1 MRCYNQFNT
10 IFGREFIILE
20 ALKLLFCQYRKI
32 FTVIILAAFFNF
44 NLSNQTSAHTASIS
58 MVGDQSGITLN
69 IPYTSSGMQKNET
82 KPENL
87 SKLLIK
93 SDSTAGWELHLEATD
108 LVVRGTDQKLTL
120 YTQPTQSWGWS
131 IPYVANIWGICS
143 PRSKG
148 EYSDLTEYFFNQDK
162 TYTAIKTGIP
172 TEADGFTY
180 EFGIYTHTDGKSLGG
195 NYQGNLTFSLISNE
209 ETTTNFVDGRT
220 FNHAL
225 REATEET
232 DLDTLNHPES
242 EITASSKIQPFTF
255 SDKSPENVLK
265 TVKISTDNSERPAYL
280 STVKNGEYYYPTI
293 WTTAN
298 RLIMNEDSS
307 YMFSGLTTVKDSTF
321 RNWKNVEYRIF
332 DFSKVKNLSY
342 FFYKNNK
349 NGSRDKISENLI
361 ELISHANPTNLDSM
375 FEEANLYHSR
385 IKINTT
391 GPVSTRA
398 MFKKAKESIYPE
410 GNFLA
415 NSYDLT
421 SAFEG
426 SDLSFNYSNLENF
439 GINAISTKDMYKDA
453 YTQSIDFT
461 NANFQNLTTMEGMFD
476 NFRQYD
482 VDNLRLPKT
491 HGLPKLNNMARMF
504 NNMRSSRI
512 VDLTIFN
519 TENVTDMSYLFG
531 SDGRIEN
538 KLYNNVTHVIV
549 GEQFSTKNVTNMAG
563 MFAGTYLDNIAQ
575 LIDKFDT
582 TKVTNMTHFLD
593 STKNLTSINLKDNIN
608 TENVADM
615 SYMFANHDP
624 LGRLI
629 LGNNFSTK
637 NVVNMEGMFK
647 NIDDLEQ
654 LNLGDK
660 FDTSNVTN
668 MRYTFAGIDDLAAL
682 DLGTK
687 FNTSK
692 VTDMSYMFEN
702 TNEMVTLNLGDKF
715 DTRNV
720 TNMDHMF
727 SRTGYL
733 RALDFKSKLDT
744 HKVTNMDHMFYAS
757 GIKTLDLG
765 MNFNTSVVT
774 SMASMFE
781 SSAVKDLTFPVDM
794 GDAPNLTNAVN
805 MFKNCSYLNLINP
818 LNLDTKN
825 ITDMSSMFEA
835 TSWNYDQAEYNLGDK
850 FRFDNVTTTEKMF
863 YKNGGKKITFTHFNA
878 PKNTT
883 GANMFAESH
892 ALEIS
897 IPEFNLPEVT
907 DLSHMFEKAL
917 VRKISL
923 PSEVHTGKL
932 ENVYRMFYL
941 ASYLESISPI
951 NLDTHNVTSM
961 EDMFRGVSSSRT
973 GLLEITLGPQ
983 FTLTNTAKA
992 NAMFYDSRPKKISF
1006 SSFNAPELVNMEYM
1020 FASSAV
1026 QEIDLSNNIYTP
1038 KLNNI
1043 TKLFSNDVY
1052 LSKIS
1057 EINFNTDNITS
1068 MREIF
1073 FQAGAERKEAE
1084 FNFGSQFSFNKTT
1097 ETYRMFGEAGAK
1109 KIKFANFNAPE
1120 LTSMESMFEK
1130 SKVKEV
1136 SFPSNTNTPKLTN
1149 IYAVFSNSTDFE
1161 ENYVMHFPIT
1171 TEKLENMSY
1180 AFYKFTG
1187 ETVDLSNF
1195 DTRNLTTM
1203 AFAFRGSKI
1212 KNLDFSNKNLE
1223 SMVDMTHAFSFC
1235 QKLQSINLSGTR
1247 TSNKLKK
1254 LEETFGSSTMDV
1266 VDLSGFDTSGVTTVI
1281 YLFETAPNIKTIYV
1295 SEKFVIDPSI
1305 PDKDMFEADTKLVG
1319 GQGTTYNNSYMRK
1332 EYARIDDPSNGKPGY
1347 FTYKAAP

>member
-1 MRCYNQFNT
+1 M
-10 IFGREFIILE
+10 LE

-504 NNMRSSRI
+504 NNLRSSRI

-733 RALDFKSKLDT
+733 RALDFKGKLDT

-1057 EINFNTDNITS
+1057 EINFNTENITS

-1084 FNFGSQFSFNKTT
+1084 FNFGPQFSFNKTT

-1130 SKVKEV
+1130 SKIKEV

-1149 IYAVFSNSTDFE
+1149 IYAVFSNSTDFNE
-1161 ENYVMHFPIT
+1161 DYVMHFPIT
-1171 TEKLENMSY
+1171 TEKLKNMSY
-1180 AFYKFTG
+1180 AFYKYTG
-1187 ETVDLSNF
+1187 ETVDLSSF
-1195 DTRNLTTM
+1195 DTKNLTTM

-1223 SMVDMTHAFSFC
+1223 SMEDMTHAFSFC
-1235 QKLQSINLSGTR
+1235 QKLQTINLSGTK

-1254 LEETFGSSTMDV
+1254 IEETFGSSTMDV

>member
-1 MRCYNQFNT
+1 M
-10 IFGREFIILE
+10 LE

-504 NNMRSSRI
+504 NNLRSSRI

-1057 EINFNTDNITS
+1057 EINFNTENITS

-1084 FNFGSQFSFNKTT
+1084 FNFGPQFSFNKTT

-1130 SKVKEV
+1130 SKIKEV

-1149 IYAVFSNSTDFE
+1149 IYAVFSNSTDFNE
-1161 ENYVMHFPIT
+1161 DYVMHFPIT
-1171 TEKLENMSY
+1171 TEKLKNMSY
-1180 AFYKFTG
+1180 AFYKYTG
-1187 ETVDLSNF
+1187 ETVDLSSF
-1195 DTRNLTTM
+1195 DTKNLTTM

-1223 SMVDMTHAFSFC
+1223 SMEDMTHAFSFC
-1235 QKLQSINLSGTR
+1235 QKLQTINLSGTK

-1254 LEETFGSSTMDV
+1254 IEETFGSSTMDV
-1266 VDLSGFDTSGVTTVI
+1266 VDLSGFDTSGVTTVM

>member
-1 MRCYNQFNT
+1 M
-10 IFGREFIILE
+10 LE

-58 MVGDQSGITLN
+58 MVGDQNGITLN

-349 NGSRDKISENLI
+349 NGSRGKISENLI
-361 ELISHANPTNLDSM
+361 ELISHTNPTNLDSM
-375 FEEANLYHSR
+375 FEETNLYHSR

-504 NNMRSSRI
+504 NNLRSSRI

-531 SDGRIEN
+531 SDGRIDN

-687 FNTSK
+687 FDTSK

-733 RALDFKSKLDT
+733 RALDFKGKLDT

-781 SSAVKDLTFPVDM
+781 SSAVKDLAFPVDM
-794 GDAPNLTNAVN
+794 GDAPNLTSVLN
-805 MFKNCSYLNLINP
+805 MFKNCNYLNLINP
-818 LNLDTKN
+818 FNLDTKN

-835 TSWNYDQAEYNLGDK
+835 TSWNYDQAEYNFGDK

-897 IPEFNLPEVT
+897 FPEFNLPEVT
-907 DLSHMFEKAL
+907 NLSHMFEKAL
-917 VRKISL
+917 ARKVIL
-923 PSEVHTGKL
+923 PSEVHTCKL

-1057 EINFNTDNITS
+1057 EINFNTENITS

-1084 FNFGSQFSFNKTT
+1084 FNFGPQFSFNKTT

-1109 KIKFANFNAPE
+1109 KIKFSNFNAPE

-1130 SKVKEV
+1130 SKIKEV
-1136 SFPSNTNTPKLTN
+1136 SFSSNVSTPKLTS
-1149 IYAVFSNSTDFE
+1149 IYKIFSESTDFD

-1171 TEKLENMSY
+1171 TEKLKNMSY
-1180 AFYKFTG
+1180 AFYKYTG
-1187 ETVDLSNF
+1187 ETVDLSSF
-1195 DTRNLTTM
+1195 DTKNLTTM

-1223 SMVDMTHAFSFC
+1223 SMEDMTHAFSFC
-1235 QKLQSINLSGTR
+1235 QKLQTINLSGTK

-1254 LEETFGSSTMDV
+1254 IEETFGSSTMDV

>member
-1 MRCYNQFNT
+1 
-10 IFGREFIILE
+10 
-20 ALKLLFCQYRKI
+20 
-32 FTVIILAAFFNF
+32 
-44 NLSNQTSAHTASIS
+44 

>member
-1 MRCYNQFNT
+1 MY
-10 IFGREFIILE
+10 E
-20 ALKLLFCQYRKI
+20 ASKLLFCQYRKI
-32 FTVIILAAFFNF
+32 FTVIILAIFFNF
-44 NLSNQTSAHTASIS
+44 NLANQTSAYTASIS

-93 SDSTAGWELHLEATD
+93 SDSAAGWELHLEATD

-120 YTQPTQSWGWS
+120 YTQPTQSWDWS

-148 EYSDLTEYFFNQDK
+148 EYGDLIEYFFNQDK
-162 TYTAIKTGIP
+162 TYTAIKTGMP

-180 EFGIYTHTDGKSLGG
+180 EFGVYTHTNGKSLGG
-195 NYQGNLTFSLISNE
+195 NYQGNLTFSLIANE
-209 ETTTNFVDGRT
+209 ETTTNFVNGRT
-220 FNHAL
+220 FNRAL

-232 DLDTLNHPES
+232 DLNTLNHPES
-242 EITASSKIQPFTF
+242 EIIASSKIQPFTF
-255 SDKSPENVLK
+255 SDKSPENALK
-265 TVKISTDNSERPAYL
+265 TVKISTDNSERPVYL

-349 NGSRDKISENLI
+349 NSSSDKISENLI

-375 FEEANLYHSR
+375 FEETNLYQSR

-426 SDLSFNYSNLENF
+426 SELSFNYSNLENF
-439 GINAISTKDMYKDA
+439 GINTISTKDMYKDA
-453 YTQSIDFT
+453 YTQGIDFT

-476 NFRQYD
+476 NFRQYS

-491 HGLPKLNNMARMF
+491 YGLPKLTNMARMF
-504 NNMRSSRI
+504 NNLRTSRI

-519 TENVTDMSYLFG
+519 TENTTDMSYLFG

-563 MFAGTYLDNIAQ
+563 MFASTHVDNIAQ

-582 TKVTNMTHFLD
+582 SKVYNMAHFLD
-593 STKNLTSINLKDNIN
+593 NTKSITSINLKDNIN
-608 TENVADM
+608 TENVTDM

-647 NIDDLEQ
+647 NINDLEQ

-687 FNTSK
+687 FDTSK

-715 DTRNV
+715 DTSNV

-733 RALDFKSKLDT
+733 RALDFKGKLDT

-757 GIKTLDLG
+757 GIKALDLG

-774 SMASMFE
+774 NMASMFE
-781 SSAVKDLTFPVDM
+781 SSAIKDLTFPVDM
-794 GDAPNLTNAVN
+794 GDAPNLTSVVN
-805 MFKNCSYLNLINP
+805 MFKGCSYLNLINP
-818 LNLDTKN
+818 FNLDTKN

-1057 EINFNTDNITS
+1057 EINFNTENITS

-1084 FNFGSQFSFNKTT
+1084 FNFGPQFSFNKTT

-1130 SKVKEV
+1130 SKIKEV

-1149 IYAVFSNSTDFE
+1149 IYAVFSNSTDFNE
-1161 ENYVMHFPIT
+1161 DYVMHFPIT
-1171 TEKLENMSY
+1171 TEKLKNMSY
-1180 AFYKFTG
+1180 AFYKYTG
-1187 ETVDLSNF
+1187 ETVDLSSF
-1195 DTRNLTTM
+1195 DTKNLTTM

-1223 SMVDMTHAFSFC
+1223 SMEDMTHAFSFC
-1235 QKLQSINLSGTR
+1235 QKLQTINLSGTK

-1254 LEETFGSSTMDV
+1254 IEETFGSSTMDV

>member
-1 MRCYNQFNT
+1 M
-10 IFGREFIILE
+10 LE

-504 NNMRSSRI
+504 NNLRSSRI

-1057 EINFNTDNITS
+1057 EINFNTENITS

-1084 FNFGSQFSFNKTT
+1084 FNFGPQFSFNKTT

-1130 SKVKEV
+1130 SKIKEV

-1149 IYAVFSNSTDFE
+1149 IYAVFSNSTDFNE
-1161 ENYVMHFPIT
+1161 DYVMHFPIT
-1171 TEKLENMSY
+1171 TEKLKNMSY
-1180 AFYKFTG
+1180 AFYKYTG
-1187 ETVDLSNF
+1187 ETVDLSSF
-1195 DTRNLTTM
+1195 DTKNLTTM

-1223 SMVDMTHAFSFC
+1223 SMEDMTHAFSFC
-1235 QKLQSINLSGTR
+1235 QKLQTINLSGTK

-1254 LEETFGSSTMDV
+1254 IEETFGSSTMDV

-1319 GQGTTYNNSYMRK
+1319 G
-1332 EYARIDDPSNGKPGY
+1332 
-1347 FTYKAAP
+1347 

>member
-1 MRCYNQFNT
+1 M
-10 IFGREFIILE
+10 LE

-504 NNMRSSRI
+504 NNLRSSRI

-1057 EINFNTDNITS
+1057 EINFNTENITS

-1084 FNFGSQFSFNKTT
+1084 FNFGPQFSFNKTT

>member
-1 MRCYNQFNT
+1 M
-10 IFGREFIILE
+10 LE
-20 ALKLLFCQYRKI
+20 ALKPLFCQYRKI

-307 YMFSGLTTVKDSTF
+307 YMFSGLTAVKDSTF

-504 NNMRSSRI
+504 NNLRSSRI

-1057 EINFNTDNITS
+1057 EINFNTENITS
-1068 MREIF
+1068 MREFF

-1084 FNFGSQFSFNKTT
+1084 FNFGPQFSFNKTT

-1130 SKVKEV
+1130 SKIKEV

-1149 IYAVFSNSTDFE
+1149 IYAVFSNSTDFNE
-1161 ENYVMHFPIT
+1161 DYVMHFPIT
-1171 TEKLENMSY
+1171 TEKLKNMSY
-1180 AFYKFTG
+1180 AFYKYTG
-1187 ETVDLSNF
+1187 ETVDLSSF
-1195 DTRNLTTM
+1195 DTKNLTTM

-1223 SMVDMTHAFSFC
+1223 SMEDMTHAFSFC
-1235 QKLQSINLSGTR
+1235 QKLQTINLSGTK

-1254 LEETFGSSTMDV
+1254 IEETFGSSTMDV

>member
-1 MRCYNQFNT
+1 M
-10 IFGREFIILE
+10 LE

-307 YMFSGLTTVKDSTF
+307 YMFSGLTAVKDSTF

-504 NNMRSSRI
+504 NNLRSSRI

-835 TSWNYDQAEYNLGDK
+835 TSWNYNQAEYNLGDK

-917 VRKISL
+917 ARKVIL

-941 ASYLESISPI
+941 AEYLESISQI
-951 NLDTHNVTSM
+951 NFDTHNVTSM
-961 EDMFRGVSSSRT
+961 EDMFRSVSSSRT

-983 FTLTNTAKA
+983 FSLSKVTKT
-992 NAMFYDSRPKKISF
+992 NAMFYGSRPKKISF
-1006 SSFNAPELVNMEYM
+1006 SSFNAPELTDMEYM

-1026 QEIDLSNNIYTP
+1026 QEVDLSNNIYTP

-1120 LTSMESMFEK
+1120 LTSMERMFEK
-1130 SKVKEV
+1130 AKIKEV
-1136 SFPSNTNTPKLTN
+1136 SFPNNTNTPKLTN
-1149 IYAVFSNSTDFE
+1149 IYGIFSNSVDFD
-1161 ENYVMHFPIT
+1161 ENYVMHLPFT
-1171 TEKLENMSY
+1171 TEKLENMGY
-1180 AFYKFTG
+1180 AFYGFTG
-1187 ETVDLSNF
+1187 ETVDLSSF
-1195 DTRNLTTM
+1195 DTRSLTTM
-1203 AFAFRGSKI
+1203 AYAFRDSKI

-1223 SMVDMTHAFSFC
+1223 SMVDMTHTFSHC
-1235 QKLQSINLSGTR
+1235 RKLQTINLSGTK

-1254 LEETFGSSTMDV
+1254 LEETFGSSTMDI

-1295 SEKFVIDPSI
+1295 SEKFIIDPSL
-1305 PDKDMFEADTKLVG
+1305 PDKDMFEDDTKLVG
-1319 GQGTTYNNSYMRK
+1319 GQGTTYNSSYMRK
-1332 EYARIDDPSNGKPGY
+1332 EYARIDDSSNGKPGY

>member
-1 MRCYNQFNT
+1 M
-10 IFGREFIILE
+10 LE

-108 LVVRGTDQKLTL
+108 LAVRGTDQKLTL

-504 NNMRSSRI
+504 NNLRSSRI

-1057 EINFNTDNITS
+1057 EINFNTENITS

-1084 FNFGSQFSFNKTT
+1084 FNFGPQFSFNKTT

-1109 KIKFANFNAPE
+1109 KIKFSNFNAPE

-1130 SKVKEV
+1130 SKIKEV
-1136 SFPSNTNTPKLTN
+1136 SFSSNVSTPKLTS
-1149 IYAVFSNSTDFE
+1149 IYKIFSESTDFD
-1161 ENYVMHFPIT
+1161 ENYVMHFSIT
-1171 TEKLENMSY
+1171 TEKLKNMSY
-1180 AFYKFTG
+1180 AFYKYTG
-1187 ETVDLSNF
+1187 ETVDLSSF
-1195 DTRNLTTM
+1195 DTKNLTTM

-1223 SMVDMTHAFSFC
+1223 SMEDMTHAFSFC
-1235 QKLQSINLSGTR
+1235 QKLQTINLSGTK

-1254 LEETFGSSTMDV
+1254 IEETFGSSTMDV

>member
-1 MRCYNQFNT
+1 MLDAIR
-10 IFGREFIILE
+10 
-20 ALKLLFCQYRKI
+20 LLFCQYRKI
-32 FTVIILAAFFNF
+32 FTVIILATFFNF
-44 NLSNQTSAHTASIS
+44 NLSNQTSAYTASIS

-93 SDSTAGWELHLEATD
+93 SDSAAGWELHLEATD

-120 YTQPTQSWGWS
+120 YTQPTQSWDWS

-148 EYSDLTEYFFNQDK
+148 EYGDLIEYFFNQDK
-162 TYTAIKTGIP
+162 TYTAIKTGMP

-180 EFGIYTHTDGKSLGG
+180 EFGVYTHTNGKSLGG
-195 NYQGNLTFSLISNE
+195 NYQGNLTFSLIANE
-209 ETTTNFVDGRT
+209 ETTTNFVNGRT
-220 FNHAL
+220 FNRAL

-232 DLDTLNHPES
+232 DLNTLNHPES
-242 EITASSKIQPFTF
+242 EIIASSKIQQFTF
-255 SDKSPENVLK
+255 SDKSPENALK
-265 TVKISTDNSERPAYL
+265 TVKISTDNSERPVYL

-349 NGSRDKISENLI
+349 NSSSDKISENLI

-375 FEEANLYHSR
+375 FEETNLYQSR

-426 SDLSFNYSNLENF
+426 SELSFNYSNLENF
-439 GINAISTKDMYKDA
+439 GINTISTKDMYKDA
-453 YTQSIDFT
+453 YTQGIDFT

-476 NFRQYD
+476 NFRQYS

-491 HGLPKLNNMARMF
+491 YGLPKLTNMARMF
-504 NNMRSSRI
+504 NNLRTSRI

-519 TENVTDMSYLFG
+519 TENTTDMSYLFG

-563 MFAGTYLDNIAQ
+563 MFASTHVDNIAQ

-582 TKVTNMTHFLD
+582 SKVNNMAHFLD
-593 STKNLTSINLKDNIN
+593 NTKSITSINLKDNIN
-608 TENVADM
+608 TENVTDM

-647 NIDDLEQ
+647 NINDLEQ

-687 FNTSK
+687 FDTSK

-715 DTRNV
+715 DTSNV

-733 RALDFKSKLDT
+733 RALDFKGKLDT

-757 GIKTLDLG
+757 GIKALDLG

-774 SMASMFE
+774 NMASMFE
-781 SSAVKDLTFPVDM
+781 SSAIKDLTFPVDM

-917 VRKISL
+917 VRKVIL

-941 ASYLESISPI
+941 AEYLESISPI
-951 NLDTHNVTSM
+951 NLDTHGVTSM
-961 EDMFRGVSSSRT
+961 EDMFRSVSSSRT

-983 FTLTNTAKA
+983 FSLSKVTKT
-992 NAMFYDSRPKKISF
+992 NAMFYGSRPKKISF
-1006 SSFNAPELVNMEYM
+1006 SSFNAPELTDMEYM

-1026 QEIDLSNNIYTP
+1026 QEVDLSNNIYTP
-1038 KLNNI
+1038 KLTNI

-1097 ETYRMFGEAGAK
+1097 ETYRMFGEAGVK

-1120 LTSMESMFEK
+1120 LTSMERMFEK
-1130 SKVKEV
+1130 AKIKEV
-1136 SFPSNTNTPKLTN
+1136 SFPNNTNTPKLTN
-1149 IYAVFSNSTDFE
+1149 IYGIFSNSVDFD
-1161 ENYVMHFPIT
+1161 ENYVMHLPFT
-1171 TEKLENMSY
+1171 TEKLENMGY
-1180 AFYKFTG
+1180 AFYGFTG
-1187 ETVDLSNF
+1187 ETVDLSSF
-1195 DTRNLTTM
+1195 DTRSLTTM
-1203 AFAFRGSKI
+1203 AYAFRDSKI

-1223 SMVDMTHAFSFC
+1223 SMVDMTHTFSHC
-1235 QKLQSINLSGTR
+1235 RKLQTINLSGTK

-1254 LEETFGSSTMDV
+1254 LEETFGSSTMDI

-1295 SEKFVIDPSI
+1295 SEKFIIDPSL
-1305 PDKDMFEADTKLVG
+1305 PDKDMFEDDTKLVG
-1319 GQGTTYNNSYMRK
+1319 GQGTTYNSSYMRK

>member
-1 MRCYNQFNT
+1 M
-10 IFGREFIILE
+10 LE

-293 WTTAN
+293 WTIAN

-504 NNMRSSRI
+504 NNLRSSRI

-1057 EINFNTDNITS
+1057 EINFNTENITS

-1084 FNFGSQFSFNKTT
+1084 FNFGPQFSFNKTT

-1130 SKVKEV
+1130 SKIKEV

-1149 IYAVFSNSTDFE
+1149 IYAVFSNSTDFNE
-1161 ENYVMHFPIT
+1161 DYVMHFPIT
-1171 TEKLENMSY
+1171 TEKLKNMSY
-1180 AFYKFTG
+1180 AFYKYTG
-1187 ETVDLSNF
+1187 ETVDLSSF
-1195 DTRNLTTM
+1195 DTKNLTTM

-1223 SMVDMTHAFSFC
+1223 SMEDMTHAFSFC
-1235 QKLQSINLSGTR
+1235 QKLQTINLSGTK

-1254 LEETFGSSTMDV
+1254 IEETFGSSTMDV

>member
-1 MRCYNQFNT
+1 M
-10 IFGREFIILE
+10 LE

-349 NGSRDKISENLI
+349 NGGRDKISENLI

-504 NNMRSSRI
+504 NNLRSSRI

-1057 EINFNTDNITS
+1057 EINFNTENITS

-1084 FNFGSQFSFNKTT
+1084 FNFGPQFSFNKTT

-1130 SKVKEV
+1130 SKIKEV

-1149 IYAVFSNSTDFE
+1149 IYAVFSNSTDFNE
-1161 ENYVMHFPIT
+1161 DYVMHFPIT
-1171 TEKLENMSY
+1171 TEKLKNMSY
-1180 AFYKFTG
+1180 AFYKYTG
-1187 ETVDLSNF
+1187 ETVDLSSF
-1195 DTRNLTTM
+1195 DTKNLTTM

-1223 SMVDMTHAFSFC
+1223 SMEDMTHAFSFC
-1235 QKLQSINLSGTR
+1235 QKLQTINLSGTK

-1254 LEETFGSSTMDV
+1254 IEETFGSSTMDV

>member
-1 MRCYNQFNT
+1 M
-10 IFGREFIILE
+10 LE

-108 LVVRGTDQKLTL
+108 LVVKGTDQKLTL

-504 NNMRSSRI
+504 NNLRSSRI

-1057 EINFNTDNITS
+1057 EINFNTENITS

-1084 FNFGSQFSFNKTT
+1084 FNFGPQFSFNKTT

-1130 SKVKEV
+1130 SKIKEV

-1149 IYAVFSNSTDFE
+1149 IYAVFSNSTDFNE
-1161 ENYVMHFPIT
+1161 DYVMHFPIT
-1171 TEKLENMSY
+1171 TEKLKNMSY
-1180 AFYKFTG
+1180 AFYKYTG
-1187 ETVDLSNF
+1187 ETVDLSSF
-1195 DTRNLTTM
+1195 DTKNLTTM

-1223 SMVDMTHAFSFC
+1223 SMEDMTHAFSFC
-1235 QKLQSINLSGTR
+1235 QKLQTINLSGTK

-1254 LEETFGSSTMDV
+1254 IEETFGSSTMDV

>member
-1 MRCYNQFNT
+1 M
-10 IFGREFIILE
+10 LE

-280 STVKNGEYYYPTI
+280 STVKNGGYYYPTI

-504 NNMRSSRI
+504 NNLRSSRI

-1057 EINFNTDNITS
+1057 EINFNTENITS

-1084 FNFGSQFSFNKTT
+1084 FNFGPQFSFNKTT

-1130 SKVKEV
+1130 SKIKEV

-1149 IYAVFSNSTDFE
+1149 IYAVFSNSTDFNE
-1161 ENYVMHFPIT
+1161 DYVMHFPIT
-1171 TEKLENMSY
+1171 TEKLKNMSY
-1180 AFYKFTG
+1180 AFYKYTG
-1187 ETVDLSNF
+1187 ETVDLSSF
-1195 DTRNLTTM
+1195 DTKNLTTM

-1223 SMVDMTHAFSFC
+1223 SMEDMTHAFSFC
-1235 QKLQSINLSGTR
+1235 QKLQTINLSGTK

-1254 LEETFGSSTMDV
+1254 IEETFGSSTMDV

-1332 EYARIDDPSNGKPGY
+1332 DYARIDDPSNGKPGY

>member
-1 MRCYNQFNT
+1 M
-10 IFGREFIILE
+10 LE

-398 MFKKAKESIYPE
+398 MFRKAKESIYPE

-504 NNMRSSRI
+504 NNLRSSRI

-1057 EINFNTDNITS
+1057 EINFNTENITS

-1084 FNFGSQFSFNKTT
+1084 FNFGPQFSFNKTT

-1130 SKVKEV
+1130 SKIKEV

-1149 IYAVFSNSTDFE
+1149 IYAVFSNSTDFNE
-1161 ENYVMHFPIT
+1161 DYVMHFPIT
-1171 TEKLENMSY
+1171 TEKLKNMSY
-1180 AFYKFTG
+1180 AFYKYTG
-1187 ETVDLSNF
+1187 ETVDLSSF
-1195 DTRNLTTM
+1195 DTKNLTTM

-1223 SMVDMTHAFSFC
+1223 SMEDMTHAFSFC
-1235 QKLQSINLSGTR
+1235 QKLQTINLSGTK

-1254 LEETFGSSTMDV
+1254 IEETFGSSTMDV

-1319 GQGTTYNNSYMRK
+1319 GQGTTYNNSHMRK
-1332 EYARIDDPSNGKPGY
+1332 DYARIDDPSNGKPGY

>member
-1 MRCYNQFNT
+1 M
-10 IFGREFIILE
+10 LE

-44 NLSNQTSAHTASIS
+44 NLSNQTLAHTASIS

-504 NNMRSSRI
+504 NNLRSSRI

-1057 EINFNTDNITS
+1057 EINFNTENITS

-1084 FNFGSQFSFNKTT
+1084 FNFGPQFSFNKTT

-1130 SKVKEV
+1130 SKIKEV

-1149 IYAVFSNSTDFE
+1149 IYAVFSNSTDFNE
-1161 ENYVMHFPIT
+1161 DYVMHFPIT
-1171 TEKLENMSY
+1171 TEKLKNMSY
-1180 AFYKFTG
+1180 AFYKYTG
-1187 ETVDLSNF
+1187 ETVDLSSF
-1195 DTRNLTTM
+1195 DTKNLTTM

-1223 SMVDMTHAFSFC
+1223 SMEDMTHAFSFC
-1235 QKLQSINLSGTR
+1235 QKLQTINLSGTK

-1254 LEETFGSSTMDV
+1254 IEETFGSSTMDV

>member
-1 MRCYNQFNT
+1 M
-10 IFGREFIILE
+10 LE

-504 NNMRSSRI
+504 NNLRSSRI

-549 GEQFSTKNVTNMAG
+549 GELFSTKNVTNMAG

-1057 EINFNTDNITS
+1057 EINFNTENITS

-1084 FNFGSQFSFNKTT
+1084 FNFGPQFSFNKTT

-1130 SKVKEV
+1130 SKIKEV

-1149 IYAVFSNSTDFE
+1149 IYAVFSNSTDFNE
-1161 ENYVMHFPIT
+1161 DYVMHFPIT
-1171 TEKLENMSY
+1171 TEKLKNMSY
-1180 AFYKFTG
+1180 AFYKYTG
-1187 ETVDLSNF
+1187 ETVDLSSF
-1195 DTRNLTTM
+1195 DTKNLTTM

-1223 SMVDMTHAFSFC
+1223 SMEDMTHAFSFC
-1235 QKLQSINLSGTR
+1235 QKLQTINLSGTK

-1254 LEETFGSSTMDV
+1254 IEETFGSSTMDV

-1319 GQGTTYNNSYMRK
+1319 GQGTTYDNSYMRK

>member
-1 MRCYNQFNT
+1 MY
-10 IFGREFIILE
+10 E
-20 ALKLLFCQYRKI
+20 ASKLLFCQYRKI
-32 FTVIILAAFFNF
+32 FTVIILAIFFNF
-44 NLSNQTSAHTASIS
+44 NLANQTSAYTASIS

-93 SDSTAGWELHLEATD
+93 SDSAAGWELHLEATD

-120 YTQPTQSWGWS
+120 YTQPTQSWDWS

-148 EYSDLTEYFFNQDK
+148 EYGDLIEYFFNQDK
-162 TYTAIKTGIP
+162 TYTAIKTGMP

-180 EFGIYTHTDGKSLGG
+180 EFGVYTHTNGKSLGG
-195 NYQGNLTFSLISNE
+195 NYQGNLTFSLIANE
-209 ETTTNFVDGRT
+209 ETTTNFVNGRT
-220 FNHAL
+220 FNRAL
-225 REATEET
+225 REATEEA
-232 DLDTLNHPES
+232 DLNTLNHPES
-242 EITASSKIQPFTF
+242 EIIASSKIQPFTF
-255 SDKSPENVLK
+255 SDKSPENALK
-265 TVKISTDNSERPAYL
+265 TVKISTDNSERPVYL

-349 NGSRDKISENLI
+349 NSSSDKISENLI

-375 FEEANLYHSR
+375 FEETNLYQSR

-426 SDLSFNYSNLENF
+426 SELSFNYSNLENF
-439 GINAISTKDMYKDA
+439 GINTISTKDMYKDA
-453 YTQSIDFT
+453 YTQGIDFT

-476 NFRQYD
+476 NFRQYS

-491 HGLPKLNNMARMF
+491 YGLPKLTNMARMF
-504 NNMRSSRI
+504 NNLRTSRI

-519 TENVTDMSYLFG
+519 TENTTDMSYLFG

-563 MFAGTYLDNIAQ
+563 MFASTHVDNIAQ

-582 TKVTNMTHFLD
+582 SKVYNMAHFLD
-593 STKNLTSINLKDNIN
+593 NTKSITSINLKDNIN
-608 TENVADM
+608 TENVTDM

-647 NIDDLEQ
+647 NINDLEQ

-687 FNTSK
+687 FDTSK

-715 DTRNV
+715 DTSNV

-733 RALDFKSKLDT
+733 RALDFKGKLDT

-757 GIKTLDLG
+757 GIKALDLG

-774 SMASMFE
+774 NMASMFE
-781 SSAVKDLTFPVDM
+781 SSAIKDLTFPVDM

-917 VRKISL
+917 VRKVIL

-941 ASYLESISPI
+941 AEYLESISPI
-951 NLDTHNVTSM
+951 NLDTHGVTSM
-961 EDMFRGVSSSRT
+961 EDMFRSVSSSRT

-983 FTLTNTAKA
+983 FSLSKVTKT
-992 NAMFYDSRPKKISF
+992 NAMFYGSRPKKISF
-1006 SSFNAPELVNMEYM
+1006 SSFNAPELTDMEYM

-1026 QEIDLSNNIYTP
+1026 QEVDLSNNIYTP
-1038 KLNNI
+1038 KLTNI

-1097 ETYRMFGEAGAK
+1097 ETYRMFGEAGVK

-1120 LTSMESMFEK
+1120 LTSMERMFEK
-1130 SKVKEV
+1130 AKIKEV
-1136 SFPSNTNTPKLTN
+1136 SFPNNTNTPKLTN
-1149 IYAVFSNSTDFE
+1149 IYGIFSNSVDFD
-1161 ENYVMHFPIT
+1161 ENYVMHLPFT
-1171 TEKLENMSY
+1171 TEKLENMGY
-1180 AFYKFTG
+1180 AFYGFTG
-1187 ETVDLSNF
+1187 ETVDLSSF
-1195 DTRNLTTM
+1195 DTRSLTTM
-1203 AFAFRGSKI
+1203 AYAFRDSKI

-1223 SMVDMTHAFSFC
+1223 SMVDMTHTFSHC
-1235 QKLQSINLSGTR
+1235 RKLQTINLSGTK

-1254 LEETFGSSTMDV
+1254 LEETFGSSTMDI

-1295 SEKFVIDPSI
+1295 SEKFIIDPSL
-1305 PDKDMFEADTKLVG
+1305 PDKDMFEDDTKLVG
-1319 GQGTTYNNSYMRK
+1319 GQGTTYNSSYMRK

>member
-1 MRCYNQFNT
+1 M
-10 IFGREFIILE
+10 LE

-1057 EINFNTDNITS
+1057 EINFNTENITS

-1084 FNFGSQFSFNKTT
+1084 FNFGPQFSFNKTT

-1130 SKVKEV
+1130 SKIKEV

-1149 IYAVFSNSTDFE
+1149 IYAVFSNSTDFNE
-1161 ENYVMHFPIT
+1161 DYVMHFPIT
-1171 TEKLENMSY
+1171 TEKLKNMSY
-1180 AFYKFTG
+1180 AFYKYTG
-1187 ETVDLSNF
+1187 ETVDLSSF
-1195 DTRNLTTM
+1195 DTKNLTTM

-1223 SMVDMTHAFSFC
+1223 SMEDMTHAFSFC
-1235 QKLQSINLSGTR
+1235 QKLQTINLSGTK

-1254 LEETFGSSTMDV
+1254 IEETFGSSTMDV

>member
-1 MRCYNQFNT
+1 M
-10 IFGREFIILE
+10 LE

-504 NNMRSSRI
+504 NNLRSSRI

-1057 EINFNTDNITS
+1057 EINFNTENITS

-1084 FNFGSQFSFNKTT
+1084 FNFGPQFSFNKTT

-1130 SKVKEV
+1130 SKIKEV

-1149 IYAVFSNSTDFE
+1149 IYAVFSNSTDFNE
-1161 ENYVMHFPIT
+1161 DYVMHFPIT
-1171 TEKLENMSY
+1171 TEKLKNMSY
-1180 AFYKFTG
+1180 AFYKYTG
-1187 ETVDLSNF
+1187 ETVDLSSF
-1195 DTRNLTTM
+1195 DTKNLTTM

-1223 SMVDMTHAFSFC
+1223 SMEDMTHAFSFC
-1235 QKLQSINLSGTR
+1235 QKLQTINLSGTK

-1254 LEETFGSSTMDV
+1254 IEETFGSSTMDV

>member
-1 MRCYNQFNT
+1 M
-10 IFGREFIILE
+10 LE

-504 NNMRSSRI
+504 NNLRSSRI

-593 STKNLTSINLKDNIN
+593 NTKNLTSINLKDNIN

-917 VRKISL
+917 VRKVIL

-941 ASYLESISPI
+941 AEYLESISQI
-951 NLDTHNVTSM
+951 NFDTHNVTSM
-961 EDMFRGVSSSRT
+961 EDMFRSVSSSRT

-983 FTLTNTAKA
+983 FSLSKVTKT
-992 NAMFYDSRPKKISF
+992 NAMFYGSRPKKISF
-1006 SSFNAPELVNMEYM
+1006 SSFNAPELTDMEYM

-1026 QEIDLSNNIYTP
+1026 QEVDLSNNIYTP

-1057 EINFNTDNITS
+1057 EINFNTENITS

-1084 FNFGSQFSFNKTT
+1084 FNFGPQFSFNKTT

-1130 SKVKEV
+1130 SKIKEV

-1149 IYAVFSNSTDFE
+1149 IYAVFSNSTDFNE
-1161 ENYVMHFPIT
+1161 DYVMHFPIT
-1171 TEKLENMSY
+1171 TEKLKNMSY
-1180 AFYKFTG
+1180 AFYKYTG
-1187 ETVDLSNF
+1187 ETVDLSSF
-1195 DTRNLTTM
+1195 DTKNLTTM

-1223 SMVDMTHAFSFC
+1223 SMEDMTHAFSFC
-1235 QKLQSINLSGTR
+1235 QKLQTINLSGTK

-1254 LEETFGSSTMDV
+1254 IEETFGSSTMDV

>member
-1 MRCYNQFNT
+1 M
-10 IFGREFIILE
+10 LE

-504 NNMRSSRI
+504 NNLRSSRI

-1223 SMVDMTHAFSFC
+1223 SVVDMTHAFSFC

>member
-1 MRCYNQFNT
+1 M
-10 IFGREFIILE
+10 LE

-108 LVVRGTDQKLTL
+108 LAVRGTDQKLTL

-439 GINAISTKDMYKDA
+439 GINAISTKDIYKDA

-504 NNMRSSRI
+504 NNLRSSRI

-1057 EINFNTDNITS
+1057 EINFNTENITS

-1084 FNFGSQFSFNKTT
+1084 FNFGPQFSFNKTT

-1109 KIKFANFNAPE
+1109 KIKFSNFNAPE

-1130 SKVKEV
+1130 SKIKEV
-1136 SFPSNTNTPKLTN
+1136 SFSSNVSTPKLTS
-1149 IYAVFSNSTDFE
+1149 IYKIFSESTDFD
-1161 ENYVMHFPIT
+1161 ENYVMHFSIT
-1171 TEKLENMSY
+1171 TEKLKNMSY
-1180 AFYKFTG
+1180 AFYKYTG
-1187 ETVDLSNF
+1187 ETVDLSSF
-1195 DTRNLTTM
+1195 DTKNLTTM

-1223 SMVDMTHAFSFC
+1223 SMEDMTHAFSFC
-1235 QKLQSINLSGTR
+1235 QKLQTINLSGTK

-1254 LEETFGSSTMDV
+1254 IEETFGSSTMDV

>member
-1 MRCYNQFNT
+1 M
-10 IFGREFIILE
+10 LE

-120 YTQPTQSWGWS
+120 YTQPIQSWGWS

-504 NNMRSSRI
+504 NNLRSSRI

-941 ASYLESISPI
+941 AEYLESISPI
-951 NLDTHNVTSM
+951 NLDTHGVTSM
-961 EDMFRGVSSSRT
+961 EDMFRSVSSSRT

-983 FTLTNTAKA
+983 FSLSKVTKT
-992 NAMFYDSRPKKISF
+992 NAMFYGSRPKKISF
-1006 SSFNAPELVNMEYM
+1006 SSFNAPELTDMEYM

-1026 QEIDLSNNIYTP
+1026 QEVDLSNNIYTP
-1038 KLNNI
+1038 KLTNI

-1057 EINFNTDNITS
+1057 EINFNTENITS

-1084 FNFGSQFSFNKTT
+1084 FNFGPQFSFNKTT

-1130 SKVKEV
+1130 SKIKEV
-1136 SFPSNTNTPKLTN
+1136 SFPNNTNTPKLTN
-1149 IYAVFSNSTDFE
+1149 IYGIFSNSVDFD
-1161 ENYVMHFPIT
+1161 ENYVMHLPFT
-1171 TEKLENMSY
+1171 TEKLENMGY
-1180 AFYKFTG
+1180 AFYGFTG
-1187 ETVDLSNF
+1187 ETVDLSSF
-1195 DTRNLTTM
+1195 DTRSLTTM
-1203 AFAFRGSKI
+1203 AYAFRDSKI

-1223 SMVDMTHAFSFC
+1223 SMVDMTHTFSHC
-1235 QKLQSINLSGTR
+1235 RKLQTINLSGTK

-1254 LEETFGSSTMDV
+1254 LEETFGSSTMDI

-1295 SEKFVIDPSI
+1295 SEKFIIDPSL
-1305 PDKDMFEADTKLVG
+1305 PDKDMFEDDTKLVG
-1319 GQGTTYNNSYMRK
+1319 GQGTTYNSSYMRK

-1347 FTYKAAP
+1347 FTYKVAP

>member
-1 MRCYNQFNT
+1 M
-10 IFGREFIILE
+10 LE

-108 LVVRGTDQKLTL
+108 LAVRGTDQKLTL

-349 NGSRDKISENLI
+349 NDSRDKISENLI
-361 ELISHANPTNLDSM
+361 ELISHTNPTNLDSM

-504 NNMRSSRI
+504 NNLRSSRI

-593 STKNLTSINLKDNIN
+593 STKNITSINLKDNIN

-1057 EINFNTDNITS
+1057 EINFNTENITS

-1084 FNFGSQFSFNKTT
+1084 FNFGPQFSFNKTT

-1130 SKVKEV
+1130 SKIKEV

-1149 IYAVFSNSTDFE
+1149 IYAVFSNSTDFNE
-1161 ENYVMHFPIT
+1161 DYVMHFPIT
-1171 TEKLENMSY
+1171 TEKLKNMSY
-1180 AFYKFTG
+1180 AFYKYTG
-1187 ETVDLSNF
+1187 ETVDLSSF
-1195 DTRNLTTM
+1195 DTKNLTTM

-1223 SMVDMTHAFSFC
+1223 SMEDMTHAFSFC
-1235 QKLQSINLSGTR
+1235 QKLQTINLSGTK

-1254 LEETFGSSTMDV
+1254 IEETFGSSTMDV

>member
-1 MRCYNQFNT
+1 M
-10 IFGREFIILE
+10 LE

-307 YMFSGLTTVKDSTF
+307 YMFSGLTAVKDSTF

-504 NNMRSSRI
+504 NNLRSSRI

-1057 EINFNTDNITS
+1057 EINFNTENITS

-1084 FNFGSQFSFNKTT
+1084 FNFGPQFSFNKTT

-1130 SKVKEV
+1130 SKIKEV

-1149 IYAVFSNSTDFE
+1149 IYAVFSNSTDFNE
-1161 ENYVMHFPIT
+1161 DYVMHFPIT
-1171 TEKLENMSY
+1171 TEKLKNMSY
-1180 AFYKFTG
+1180 AFYKYTG
-1187 ETVDLSNF
+1187 ETVDLSSF
-1195 DTRNLTTM
+1195 DTKNLTTM

-1223 SMVDMTHAFSFC
+1223 SMEDMTHAFSFC
-1235 QKLQSINLSGTR
+1235 QKLQTINLSGTK

-1254 LEETFGSSTMDV
+1254 IEETFGSSTMDV